1 MIDVQ
6 EYLTSKVDKDEGQGL
21 PILSEEDW
29 AYIHSEISRD
39 QFREE
44 ISKWIVTNKPP
55 YPRKI
60 SIQNPQKANNKFLDL
75 CTKNMDKHIIP
86 KERTKDV
93 LEKFDD
99 YQRPYETH
107 GLGVIDCGAE
117 YNIVSDYF
125 MYEERMKC
133 GSTHSSSPME
143 KWVDEKQ
150 LVPLFKYF
158 YRMGNKQLQLGTY
171 IGAFRFGSYL
181 ATQFKPTVA
190 KCVYT
195 MTQSKKVLDTSCG
208 WGDRLTA
215 FYATPKA
222 EEYVGC
228 DPNGDVWKKYQDLCI
243 HFEKLLSNGTEPKL
257 TVSDNVFTSE
267 GVKKVT
273 IYRSGAEDLPWNEL
287 NDFDCTFTSP
297 PYFATER
304 YGEGGDFEDD
314 QSWKKF
320 GEYESWR
327 DSFFIP
333 VSENSYKSLK
343 DGGYCMINILDPV
356 VKGKRYRAGDDLI
369 DHMEAKYNKSF
380 IGQIG
385 MRYMQRAKKLPK
397 EELDKFMA
405 KCYIE
410 NVWVFRKGDK
420 GVPLFN
426 SGLESFFV

>member
-1 MIDVQ
+1 M
-6 EYLTSKVDKDEGQGL
+6 
-21 PILSEEDW
+21 
-29 AYIHSEISRD
+29 
-39 QFREE
+39 
-44 ISKWIVTNKPP
+44 
-55 YPRKI
+55 
-60 SIQNPQKANNKFLDL
+60 
-75 CTKNMDKHIIP
+75 
-86 KERTKDV
+86 
-93 LEKFDD
+93 
-99 YQRPYETH
+99 
-107 GLGVIDCGAE
+107 
-117 YNIVSDYF
+117 
-125 MYEERMKC
+125 
-133 GSTHSSSPME
+133 
-143 KWVDEKQ
+143 
-150 LVPLFKYF
+150 
-158 YRMGNKQLQLGTY
+158 
-171 IGAFRFGSYL
+171 
-181 ATQFKPTVA
+181 
-190 KCVYT
+190 
-195 MTQSKKVLDTSCG
+195 
-208 WGDRLTA
+208 
-215 FYATPKA
+215 
-222 EEYVGC
+222 
-228 DPNGDVWKKYQDLCI
+228 
-243 HFEKLLSNGTEPKL
+243 
-257 TVSDNVFTSE
+257 
-267 GVKKVT
+267 KKVT
-273 IYRSGAEDLPWNEL
+273 IYRSGAEDLPWDEL

-369 DHMEAKYNKSF
+369 DHMEAKYNESF

-426 SGLESFFV
+426 NGLESFFV